1 MTDQSIAHQPQ
12 TIVLDEVPD
21 LLWHPVP
28 AIPDGVRPR
37 QAWESGLVARGSLS
51 ERGLE
56 WAGAQGPVST
66 RRTYLSA
73 VRGFCLFVAGG
84 DEDLARGVPM
94 QALTRAT
101 LMAYREYLENGDLLA
116 EPPVSA
122 RAEATVAKIFSAL
135 RGLAA
140 EEHIQLGTLKTK
152 SAPRRMPSPIPEHQ
166 YQIAIKLTAARIQ
179 HSAGGRRKLSDA
191 AVRAYRDRAALR
203 LLGDCGLRRGE
214 AIELQI
220 DDVKQRER
228 GEAHLRIAGAGGSE
242 RNATRWWI
250 HVRAGKRGKERWV
263 PIPADVYEDLTA
275 WFRARQQVFPSPHGP
290 LLLSSPTFN
299 SKQQNGWR
307 PLTNRHLYN
316 IVSEHTSEA
325 GATGNATRPHAL
337 RHRYCTFLARR
348 GVPIE
353 TIRELAGHA
362 DIRTTQLYL
371 KISDDQLE
379 RAVAGA
385 FEEDV
390 PEFARAAL
398 ADAA

>member
-1 MTDQSIAHQPQ
+1 MTDQAVARAAQ
-12 TIVLDEVPD
+12 TIVVDELPD
-21 LLWHPVP
+21 LPWHAVEPI
-28 AIPDGVRPR
+28 AEGIRPR
-37 QAWESGLVARGSLS
+37 QAWESGLVAAGSLS

-56 WAGAQGPVST
+56 WAAAQGPITT

-73 VRGFCLFVAGG
+73 VRGFCLFVAAG
-84 DEDLARGVPM
+84 DEDRARGVPM

-101 LMAYREYLENGDLLA
+101 LMAYREYLENGDPLA
-116 EPPVSA
+116 DRPVPA

-140 EEHIQLGTLKTK
+140 EENVPLGTLKTK
-152 SAPRRMPSPIPEHQ
+152 SAPRRLPTPIPEDQ
-166 YQIAIKLTAARIQ
+166 YQLALKLTSARIQ
-179 HSAGGRRKLSDA
+179 ESGGKARKLSDA

-214 AIELQI
+214 AIDLQI
-220 DDVKQRER
+220 SDITQRER
-228 GEAHLRIAGAGGSE
+228 GEARLRIAGAGGSE
-242 RNATRWWI
+242 RNATRWWV
-250 HVRAGKRGKERWV
+250 HVRTGKRGKERLV
-263 PIPADVYEDLTA
+263 PIPADVYDDLTA
-275 WFRARQQVFPSPHGP
+275 WFRARHQVYPSPHGP
-290 LLLSSPTFN
+290 LLLAAPTFN
-299 SKQQNGWR
+299 RDQQDGWR
-307 PLTNRHLYN
+307 PLTVRQLYN
-316 IVSEHTSEA
+316 IVAEHTEAA
-325 GATGNATRPHAL
+325 GATGKATRPHAL

-371 KISDDQLE
+371 KISGDQLE
-379 RAVAGA
+379 HAVAGA

-398 ADAA
+398 GEAA

>member
-1 MTDQSIAHQPQ
+1 MTDPALSPAPRHVVVDDVVDLPW
-12 TIVLDEVPD
+12 LEVGPI
-21 LLWHPVP
+21 P
-28 AIPDGVRPR
+28 AGMRPR
-37 QAWESGLVARGSLS
+37 QAWESGLVAPGSLS
-51 ERGLE
+51 ERGVE
-56 WAGAQGPVST
+56 WAAAQGPVTT
-66 RRTYLSA
+66 RSTYLSA

-84 DEDLARGVPM
+84 DEDRARGVPL

-101 LMAYREYLENGDLLA
+101 LMAYREYLENGDPLA
-116 EPPVSA
+116 DPPVPP
-122 RAEATVAKIFSAL
+122 RAASTVAKIFSAL

-140 EEHIQLGTLKTK
+140 EEDVQLGTLKTR
-152 SAPRRMPSPIPEHQ
+152 SAPRRLPTPIPEHQ
-166 YQIAIKLTAARIQ
+166 YQLALKLIAARIQ
-179 HSAGGRRKLSDA
+179 QTGGTRRTISDA

-214 AIELQI
+214 AIDLQVADI
-220 DDVKQRER
+220 RQRER
-228 GEAHLRIAGAGGSE
+228 GEARLRIGGAGGSE

-263 PIPADVYEDLTA
+263 PIPADVYEDLKG
-275 WFRARQQVFPSPHGP
+275 WMRARSQVYASPHGP
-290 LLLSSPTFN
+290 LLLAAPTFN
-299 SKQQNGWR
+299 GDQAGGWR
-307 PLTNRHLYN
+307 PLTVRQLYN
-316 IVSEHTSEA
+316 IVAACTEAA
-325 GATGNATRPHAL
+325 GATGKATRPHAL

-371 KISDDQLE
+371 QLSSDQLE
-379 RAVAGA
+379 NAVAGA